1 MSSELLQR
9 ILSAI
14 TLALLAIVCLYFVN
28 EIIFLAVTILLIS
41 VCIFEYLKAL
51 KKKKV
56 SLQPVLL
63 YTSVFLLFTTY
74 WHVRTNLNEY
84 YLQAY
89 AIAFVPIIIGSLF
102 SKPPFFITVFW
113 YLMPLLWIMLPL
125 SLLATLRFEGYNQE
139 GANMIVFLIVVV
151 AFNDIFAYFG
161 GKRFGRHMLAPSIS
175 PKKTVEGTMFGYIGA
190 LAGGYFVGYYFAGFQ
205 FDWKLIV
212 IILLV
217 TLAAQIGD
225 LVESKFKRYCQIKDS
240 SNLIPGHGG
249 FLDRLDAILIALP
262 VFWQLK
268 SSIGITYI

>member
-1 MSSELLQR
+1 MSRELFQR
-9 ILSAI
+9 ILSAL
-14 TLALLAIVCLYFVN
+14 TLALLAIICLYFVN
-28 EIIFLAVTILLIS
+28 ELIFLTVTILLIS

-51 KKKKV
+51 KKKKIA
-56 SLQPVLL
+56 LQPVIL
-63 YTSVFLLFTTY
+63 YTSVFMLFTTY
-74 WHVRTNLNEY
+74 WYVRTSLSEY
-84 YLQAY
+84 YLQAL
-89 AIAFVPIIIGSLF
+89 AIAFVPIIVGSLF
-102 SKPPFFITVFW
+102 SKAPFIITAFW
-113 YLMPLLWIMLPL
+113 YLIPLLWIVLPL
-125 SLLATLRFEGYNQE
+125 NFLAILRSEGYNHQ
-139 GANMIVFLIVVV
+139 GANMIVFLVVVV

-161 GKRFGRHMLAPSIS
+161 GKRFGRHKLAPSIS

-190 LAGGYFVGYYFAGFQ
+190 LTGGYFVGYYFAGFQ
-205 FDWKLIV
+205 FNLSLFV

-249 FLDRLDAILIALP
+249 FLDRFDAILIALP